1 MLVKGVNK
9 MLLFGG
15 EGEVLRAQIKSDF
28 VSTES
33 NGGY

>member
-9 MLLFGG
+9 ILFGG
-15 EGEVLRAQIKSDF
+15 GGVRAQIKSDF
-28 VSTES
+28 GSTES